1 MTKNQ
6 DNFLRYEEAF
16 HGNDRK
22 ESRME
27 RKQAIKNDRS
37 KYKKTD
43 QDKLKKKMPAIET
56 LSETALRGRVLG
68 IYPEGIQVQEDGGA
82 KTLYRCQI
90 KGSLKKEKTTS
101 KNLVAVGDFVFFE
114 PREETSGLIFKVEPR
129 KSVLS
134 RADNL
139 LRRKEQLIA
148 VNIDQVIITSS
159 FAFPSMKPFLI
170 DRYIIAAQK
179 GNMDPIIVINKIDLL
194 EEGDEAEKELLI
206 AAEKAYKDLAIPFLK
221 VSVRTGEG
229 IAELKKI
236 MQEKASVFSGQSG
249 TGKSSLINAIL
260 GSNLKTGDVVGST
273 LKGSHTT
280 TTTKLL
286 PLEGGGLCIDTPGI
300 KSFGVWALKQT
311 EIEQYFTE
319 IADTALRCKFQG
331 CAHDSEPSCAV
342 KEAVENGEISFIRF
356 SSYLTLLET
365 LKVKHRNR

>member
-6 DNFLRYEEAF
+6 DNFLGYEEEF

-22 ESRME
+22 VSRME

-37 KYKKTD
+37 QYKKTD
-43 QDKLKKKMPAIET
+43 QDKLKKKAPILET
-56 LSETALRGRVLG
+56 MTETALRGRVLG
-68 IYPEGIQVQEDGGA
+68 IYPEGIQVQADLTG
-82 KTLYRCQI
+82 TLYRCQI

-114 PREETSGLIFKVEPR
+114 PREETNGLIFKVEPR
-129 KSVLS
+129 RSVLS

-159 FAFPSMKPFLI
+159 FAFPPLKPFLI

-179 GNMDPIIVINKIDLL
+179 GNMNPIIIINKIDLL
-194 EEGDEAEKELLI
+194 DEGEEAEKELLI
-206 AAEKAYKDLAIPFLK
+206 AAQKAYEDLSIPFLK

-229 IAELKKI
+229 IAELKKL
-236 MQEKASVFSGQSG
+236 MQGKASVFSGQSG

-286 PLEGGGLCIDTPGI
+286 PVEGGGLCIDTPGI

-319 IADTALRCKFQG
+319 IATTALSCKFQG
-331 CAHDSEPSCAV
+331 CAHDSEPCCAV
-342 KEAVENGEISFIRF
+342 KEAVESGEISFIRF
-356 SSYLTLLET
+356 ASYQTLLET

>member
-1 MTKNQ
+1 MTKHQ
-6 DNFLRYEEAF
+6 DNFLGYEEEF

-22 ESRME
+22 VSRME

-37 KYKKTD
+37 QYKKTD
-43 QDKLKKKMPAIET
+43 QDKLKKKAPVLET
-56 LSETALRGRVLG
+56 MTTTALRGRVLG
-68 IYPEGIQVQEDGGA
+68 IYPDGIEVQTDTPPH
-82 KTLYRCQI
+82 TLYRCQI

-101 KNLVAVGDFVFFE
+101 KNLAAVGDFVFFE
-114 PREETSGLIFKVEPR
+114 PREETNGLIFKVEPR

-159 FAFPSMKPFLI
+159 FAFPPLKPFLI

-179 GNMDPIIVINKIDLL
+179 GNMTPIIIINKIDLL
-194 EEGDEAEKELLI
+194 EEGSESEKELLI
-206 AAEKAYKDLAIPFLK
+206 EAQKAYEDLSIPFLK

-229 IAELKKI
+229 IQELKELMKG
-236 MQEKASVFSGQSG
+236 KASVFSGQSG
-249 TGKSSLINAIL
+249 TGKSSLINTLL
-260 GSNLKTGDVVGST
+260 GCNLRTGDVVGST

-280 TTTKLL
+280 TTAKLL
-286 PLEGGGLCIDTPGI
+286 PIEGGGLCIDTPGI

-319 IADTALRCKFQG
+319 IADKALSCKFQG
-331 CAHDSEPSCAV
+331 CSHDSEPNCAV
-342 KEAVENGEISFIRF
+342 KEAVESGEISFIRF
-356 SSYLTLLET
+356 ASYLTLIET